1 MTIFQAVILGIIQGI
16 TEFFPISSS
25 GHLVIAQRLLG
36 IEASQLAF
44 DVFLHLGTLIAVIVY
59 FRKYIVELLTR
70 DRETLTYLVIGS
82 FPALVAGF
90 LLKGRI
96 EKLFGAPKFVGY
108 MLIVTGVWIA
118 LASIASALYKK
129 RGAEKELDIVNT
141 FLMGCAQAVSIIP
154 GISRSGA
161 TIATGF
167 LAGVESRTACA
178 FAFVLSIPAVAGATA
193 LKAVKI
199 ASGLA
204 GPGSIAFMAGGLAAT
219 LAGLVSISIFLKL
232 VQRRLFFVFGIYC
245 LLAGFFA
252 AFYLFR

>member
-1 MTIFQAVILGIIQGI
+1 MILGVIQGL
-16 TEFFPISSS
+16 TEFLPISSS
-25 GHLVIAQRLLG
+25 GHLVIAQKLLG
-36 IEASQLAF
+36 MEGPRLAF

-59 FRKYIVELLTR
+59 FRKYIVDILTK
-70 DRETLTYLVIGS
+70 DRETLIYLVIGS

-90 LLKGRI
+90 LLKDSI
-96 EKLFGAPKFVGY
+96 ENLFNAPKFVGY
-108 MLIVTGVWIA
+108 MLITTGAWIV

-141 FLMGCAQAVSIIP
+141 FLIGCAQAVSIIP

-167 LAGVESRTACA
+167 LSGIEARTACT

-199 ASGLA
+199 TSELA
-204 GPGSIAFMAGGLAAT
+204 GPGSLAFMAGGLAAM
-219 LAGLVSISIFLKL
+219 LAGLASISIVLRL

-245 LLAGFFA
+245 LLAGFFT